1 MAIASMTGFARV
13 DGGDGPLSWTWEA
26 RSVNGRTLDVR
37 VRLAQ
42 ALAATPDPWE
52 TLARDAMKA
61 KLARGTVQV
70 SLQLRRAA
78 EDTGLRLNRARLRAF
93 AVEAARLARLGLA
106 APARADG
113 LLALRGVLEAAGDPD
128 AAGAPGG
135 MTETARAALK
145 ADMAALADRLA
156 TACLAEGAALGTA
169 LDRVLEHIEHLHREA
184 TAAAADLPEALR
196 ARLQARLA
204 ALIQDA
210 VPPERLAQEAAILA
224 VKADVREELDR
235 LAAHIAAARGH
246 LAQGGAVGRK
256 LDFLAQEFM
265 RESNTLCAK
274 SADMEIT
281 RVGLALK
288 AAVEQFREQV
298 QNVA

>member
-1 MAIASMTGFARV
+1 MAMASMTGFARV
-13 DGGDGPLSWTWEA
+13 DGGDGPVSWTWEA
-26 RSVNGRTLDVR
+26 RSVNGRSLDVR

-42 ALAATPDPWE
+42 ALAATPDAWDA
-52 TLARDAMKA
+52 LARDAMKA
-61 KLARGTVQV
+61 RLSRGSVQV
-70 SLQLRRAA
+70 SVHVRRAA
-78 EDTGLRLNRARLRAF
+78 EETGLRLNRARLRAF
-93 AVEAARLARLGLA
+93 AAEAARLTRLGLA

-128 AAGAPGG
+128 AGG
-135 MTETARAALK
+135 LTETARAALR
-145 ADMAALADRLA
+145 ADLATLAERLA
-156 TACLAEGAALGTA
+156 AACVAEGAALTGA
-169 LDRVLEHIEHLHREA
+169 LERVLAQIEALHGEA
-184 TAAAADLPEALR
+184 TAAAADVPAALR
-196 ARLQARLA
+196 ARLHARLQ
-204 ALIQDA
+204 ALVQDA
-210 VPPERLAQEAAILA
+210 VSPERLAQEAAVLA

-235 LAAHIAAARGH
+235 LAAHIQAARGH
-246 LAQGGAVGRK
+246 LAAGGAVGRK

-265 RESNTLCAK
+265 RETNTLCAK